1 MRMCRLISGRY
12 QKRNPQGFKTIPVHL
27 FCIHDRISLSACSD
41 KNKIGRYGRAVW
53 STTGL
58 GVSSEHPHDGGTYMS
73 RKGAFCIGG

>member
-1 MRMCRLISGRY
+1 MSLDQWALS
-12 QKRNPQGFKTIPVHL
+12 KTQPSRVQNNTSPL
-27 FCIHDRISLSACSD
+27 LCIHGRISLSACSD